1 MYLFCVVAVVGLA
14 GAAWAGSYDDAID
27 GNWNADLQDTWA
39 AGIGVFP
46 GAGDTAVID
55 TNVVTLNVDV
65 NLGVTSIDVQT
76 NGRIGCATGTFQQAG
91 LNVTLSGGRFGPA
104 GAYDWGEKRYD
115 GNLIL
120 SAATTSALYST
131 GNGEQ
136 DFNINGTLSGSGT
149 LETVN
154 QHGGAG
160 GRIFLNAASPGFSG
174 TVNHTWGTLHPKVT
188 GALGTGDVHVTVGSQ
203 YYGGLIL
210 WADQPNNLYAD
221 PGGWIASQANSITA
235 PIFLNGGRLTGG
247 GWFWAW
253 AQNTVDYSGP
263 ISLTAD
269 SKIGA
274 EGQSFTISGKID
286 DGGGNYALA
295 VDRNTNRSV
304 TLSYAG
310 NTYGG
315 GTDVTSGTLNAAADG
330 ALGSGD
336 ATVSSGGTLA
346 FSALQAA
353 PPPVYVNAGGIL
365 RNWVNRNGGADPL
378 DLDFEVDGGA
388 FSSTLWW
395 NSAQV
400 EYSGVITLAGS
411 AEARVDDKPIH
422 ISGELTGAGKL
433 TKTGGSTLVMSNVGT
448 SFTGGVEVAAG
459 TAQVDAAGSLG
470 SGEAVAAG
478 GTILSN
484 IDDAFASAAQVV
496 SDENGTVD
504 LNSTENNATLRIKPG
519 GALKVSSGSTVL
531 NYTGTPIG
539 GQATVYVEAGCIL
552 YEGYPHPTA
561 DQFEVGD
568 GGFGA
573 FKATTTGDHTVG
585 KYSGTI
591 YRGLANTAGT
601 ATFSGSV
608 TEAAATGGDPDP
620 TEGIGMLA
628 TGPATFQYQGST
640 FTTVNTN
647 TIKFYGA
654 GAHVIQDFNTFN
666 NDLEKF
672 GTGKVEVEAVSGITG
687 KTLTVRGGYL
697 EIGDP
702 DALGGAVVN
711 LEGPAGNEPGGI
723 FRQERYLAAASGTIN
738 VKAGAGVCLVGDDF
752 SIRTDLAG
760 GATWNFDP
768 GSQVVLPGTGGMV
781 SYTTPYDGDLSPAW
795 GKASFLLYNGS
806 NAPDGLGLSGTKIAG
821 GLQMGEQTR
830 LTIAPW
836 DADTIYGHRYESG
849 DLTLAL
855 GQQSFRVCAPTDH
868 TLAIKAVIDL
878 DLGTGHAGTMV
889 VGDTNDFHAVN
900 MDGTQW
906 VDIGQAGIVQL
917 EGQTNNIGHIDV
929 QAGTLQIGAYGVND
943 FQGAMGNAK
952 TVRVAEGATVTTY
965 YVSPLTLNTVFTGNG
980 TVQPAGTL
988 VLAPSG
994 TNAAGIAPGDSA
1006 GRLTVDGNLTL
1017 SNDGL
1022 TYATLDT
1029 EVVTDGGG
1037 TPQAKDDYDQ
1047 LAVTGNLSVG
1057 GGNLAVTM
1065 NVPSVNYKPANLSA
1079 LDIATCGGT
1088 LNTTPFNAVAAG
1100 VFDSVDPS
1108 PAVRAAV
1115 AAHWTIEADDVTY
1128 DGTGGKIVLDASNW
1142 TGFTGDADLSDFVDL
1157 ADLSILAF
1165 NWESSTDMTW
1175 LTADFDLT
1183 GTVDLADLSALAFH
1197 WEQSAS
1203 AGAPPVPEPMTVGLL
1218 VLGGAALLR
1227 RRRR

>member
-1 MYLFCVVAVVGLA
+1 MRLRYVLLCVCALSLA
-14 GAAWAGSYDDAID
+14 GVAGAGSYDDAVN
-27 GNWNADLQDTWA
+27 GNWDADLQDTWG

-46 GAGDTAVID
+46 GAGDTAIID
-55 TNVVTLNVDV
+55 SNVVTLNVDV

-76 NGRIGCATGTFQQAG
+76 NGRIGCATNVFQQAG
-91 LNVTLSGGRFGPA
+91 LNVTLSGGLFGPA

-120 SAATTSALYST
+120 SAATTSALYPT

-160 GRIFLNAASPGFSG
+160 GRIFLNAASPAFSG

-203 YYGGLIL
+203 YYGGLVL
-210 WADQPNNLYAD
+210 WADQANNLYAD
-221 PGGWIASQANSITA
+221 PGGWIASQANSVTA

-247 GWFWAW
+247 GWFWSW
-253 AQNTVDYSGP
+253 PQNTADYSGP

-269 SKIGA
+269 SRIGA
-274 EGQSFTISGKID
+274 EGQSFIISGKID
-286 DGGGNYALA
+286 DAGGSYALA
-295 VDRNTNRSV
+295 VDRNTNRTV

-330 ALGSGD
+330 ALGTGD
-336 ATVSSGGTLA
+336 VTVSDGGTVA
-346 FSALQAA
+346 FSALQTA
-353 PPPVYVNAGGIL
+353 PPAVYVNSDGLL

-388 FSSTLWW
+388 FSGTLGW

-400 EYSGVITLAGS
+400 EYSGVITLAGD
-411 AEARVDDKPIH
+411 AEVRVDDQAIH
-422 ISGELTGAGKL
+422 VSGELTGAGKV
-433 TKTGGSTLVMSNVGT
+433 TKTGGNTLVMSNVGT
-448 SFTGGVEVAAG
+448 NFTGGVEVSAG
-459 TAQVDAAGSLG
+459 TAQVDAAGALG
-470 SGEAVAAG
+470 SGEAVAKG

-484 IDDAFASAAQVV
+484 IDDAFLSASQVV

-519 GALKVSSGSTVL
+519 GALKVSSGATVL
-531 NYTGTPIG
+531 NYTGTPIA
-539 GQATVYVEAGCIL
+539 GQATVHVEAGCIL
-552 YEGYPHPTA
+552 YEGFTHPTA

-573 FKATTTGDHTVG
+573 FKATTTGIHTVG

-591 YRGLANTAGT
+591 YRGLANTSGT
-601 ATFSGSV
+601 ATFSGTV
-608 TEAAATGGDPDP
+608 TEAAATGGDPAP

-640 FTTVNTN
+640 FTTVGTN

-654 GAHVIQDFNTFN
+654 GAHVIQDSNSFN

-702 DALGGAVVN
+702 DALGGAIVN
-711 LEGPAGNEPGGI
+711 LEGPAGNEVGGI

-836 DADTIYGHRYESG
+836 DADTIYGHRYQDG
-849 DLTLAL
+849 DLTLVL
-855 GQQSFRVCAPTDH
+855 GQQSFRVCGPTDH
-868 TLAIKAVIDL
+868 TLAIAAVIDL
-878 DLGTGHAGTMV
+878 DLGTGHAGTLV
-889 VGDTNDFHAVN
+889 VGDTNDFHAITLG
-900 MDGTQW
+900 GTEW

-917 EGQTNNIGHIDV
+917 EGLSNNIGAIDV
-929 QAGTLQIGAYGVND
+929 QAGTLRSDNAASLGGAKSIRIAENATWYSWNSLGLATIVSGTGTASMRD
-943 FQGAMGNAK
+943 GAQ
-952 TVRVAEGATVTTY
+952 T
-965 YVSPLTLNTVFTGNG
+965 LTLT
-980 TVQPAGTL
+980 
-988 VLAPSG
+988 PSG
-994 TNAAGIAPGDSA
+994 GQAAGVAPGDSA
-1006 GRLTVDGNLTL
+1006 GTLNVDGNLTL
-1017 SNDGL
+1017 SNDGVD
-1022 TYATLDT
+1022 YATLDI
-1029 EVVTDGGG
+1029 EVVGAAAVDRV
-1037 TPQAKDDYDQ
+1037 
-1047 LAVTGNLSVG
+1047 AVTGNLSVG

-1065 NVPSVNYKPANLSA
+1065 NVPSVNYKPADLTG
-1079 LDIATCGGT
+1079 LEIATCDGM
-1088 LNTTPFNAVAAG
+1088 LDTTPFNAIAKAAFASVGDAG
-1100 VFDSVDPS
+1100 VQ
-1108 PAVRAAV
+1108 AAV
-1115 AAHWTIEADDVTY
+1115 AAHWTIEASDVTY
-1128 DGTGGKIVLDASNW
+1128 DDTAGKIVLDGSNW

-1157 ADLSILAF
+1157 ADLSTLAF
-1165 NWESSTDMTW
+1165 NWESSTGMTW
-1175 LTADFDLT
+1175 LTADFDLN
-1183 GTVDLADLSALAFH
+1183 GTVNLADLSALAFH

-1203 AGAPPVPEPMTVGLL
+1203 GGAPPVPEPVTLGLL
-1218 VLGGAALLR
+1218 AVGGLALLR